1 MSFFHRFVFAI
12 GLLLV
17 VISVPTLHISAA
29 TSPIQNGTVEA
40 VPDSNAAASAS
51 ASNSAYLSK
60 QQRDITSTYST
71 GENAKAC
78 IRILSGGS
86 ADSPVG
92 TGKLIGWSRIFQP
105 GYWIP
110 VVPNQ
115 CVVCAGTETDC
126 PYGIGQNVP
135 LALNLIPQIAIRL
148 YGLIASFTMYGL
160 VLVAAVLGIRYLV
173 AGLNNAGKYKNPAQ
187 NLRVVFSALIIT
199 LTISTLFLQI
209 LYNVLKLDDNALIIQ
224 TPCIPLKVG
233 GNGCAVPITT
243 P

>member
-12 GLLLV
+12 GLLFV

-29 TSPIQNGTVEA
+29 TPP
-40 VPDSNAAASAS
+40 VPSGMGEVVADSNAAAA

-60 QQRDITSTYST
+60 QQRDITYTYST
-71 GENAKAC
+71 GTNTDAC
-78 IRILSGGS
+78 IQILSGGS
-86 ADSPVG
+86 AGSAVG

-135 LALNLIPQIAIRL
+135 LALNLTPQIAIRL

-224 TPCIPLKVG
+224 TPCTPPKVAT
-233 GNGCAVPITT
+233 GNGCAVPTTT